1 MLNLLANIVSVV
13 GHPLWTAS
21 AFAVW
26 ALYTYESP
34 ERAARLSWLVIAVVI
49 VPVVYRTVQ
58 GVRRGTY
65 TNFDVSNREQRQRW
79 YGFPLLL
86 LGAVTAGLFLSQQP
100 LRLSGAFLC
109 VWCLLAAAQL
119 LNKYLKVSLHVG
131 INAFIAVFLAFMY
144 LPAAGWMALAGTVF
158 IAWSRVHLKRHTW
171 PEVGTGMALG
181 ILAGMVYGFFFGM
194 N

>member
-1 MLNLLANIVSVV
+1 MLKLLANFVSVV

-26 ALYTYESP
+26 ALYAYESP

-79 YGFPLLL
+79 YNFPLLL
-86 LGAVTAGLFLSQQP
+86 LGAVTAALFLTQQP

-119 LNKYLKVSLHVG
+119 LNRYLKVSLHVG
-131 INAFIAVFLAFMY
+131 INAFIAVFLGLVY
-144 LPAAGWMALAGTVF
+144 LPVAGWMALAGTGLV
-158 IAWSRVHLKRHTW
+158 AWSRVHLQRHTW
-171 PEVGTGMALG
+171 PEVATGMFLG
-181 ILAGMVYGFFFGM
+181 VLAGGFYGFFFGA